1 MYIEDVEN
9 YFCKK
14 KGKSLILS
22 PKDWLLIKKWFTE
35 GIPLALILQGVDTTF
50 ENNPNPK
57 RINSISYC
65 ESEILSAWELY
76 KENMIG
82 STRKEDPKD
91 APNFIL
97 DRISNIIEMLEEKT
111 KKEKNKLIYKHV
123 LSLFG
128 NINNILLENKQT
140 LTFLEAEEK
149 FNHNQK
155 DITRYLIKCLDAKE
169 IAKIEDKIE
178 TDLEPYK
185 KRMPRKTFE
194 ETKEQL
200 FQKEVLKKFS
210 LTNIG
215 LYD

>member
-1 MYIEDVEN
+1 MYLEDVEN

-35 GIPLALILQGVDTTF
+35 GIPLALILQGIDTTF
-50 ENNPNPK
+50 ANNPNPK

-82 STRKEDPKD
+82 SARKEDPKD
-91 APNFIL
+91 APAFIL
-97 DRISNIIEMLEEKT
+97 DRISGIIKMLAERTEKG
-111 KKEKNKLIYKHV
+111 KNKLIYEHI
-123 LSLFG
+123 LSLFE
-128 NINNILLENKQT
+128 NMNNLLLKDRQA
-140 LTFLEAEEK
+140 LTFLDAEQK
-149 FNHNQK
+149 FNQNQNE
-155 DITRYLIKCLDAKE
+155 IVQYLIKCLGPKE
-169 IAKIEDKIE
+169 NAEIEDKIE
-178 TDLEPYK
+178 SDLLPYK

-200 FQKEVLKKFS
+200 LQKEVLKKFS

>member
-1 MYIEDVEN
+1 MYLEDVEN
-9 YFCKK
+9 YFCRK

-22 PKDWLLIKKWFTE
+22 PKDWLLIKKWFIE
-35 GIPLALILQGVDTTF
+35 GIPLALILQGIDTTF
-50 ENNPNPK
+50 ANNPNPK

-65 ESEILSAWELY
+65 EPEILSSWELY

-91 APNFIL
+91 APSFIL
-97 DRISNIIEMLEEKT
+97 DRISGIIKMLSEKT
-111 KKEKNKLIYKHV
+111 KKGRKKLIYKHI
-123 LSLFG
+123 LSLFN
-128 NINNILLENKQT
+128 NINNILLENKQA
-140 LTFLEAEEK
+140 LNFLDAEEQ
-149 FNHNQK
+149 FNQNQK
-155 DITRYLIKCLDAKE
+155 EIVQYLIKCLDNKE
-169 IAKIEDKIE
+169 ISKIEDKIE
-178 TDLEPYK
+178 SGLLPYK

-200 FQKEVLKKFS
+200 LQKEFLKKFS